1 MSIRV
6 SSLTAWLAEMKV
18 LEQVSSYYAV
28 GFVRYENALVS
39 LRNKGKRKSI
49 HSFVAQSNI
58 TRLQLL
64 LNASGLPVLH
74 TEAATGLSTITSTST
89 STNISTTSASA
100 EHEDLHS
107 NGDNIGFSGMHSG
120 SKGSD
125 TSRIDQKVFRNRVTW
140 ETTLDNLQLL
150 SARANEKHVSWT
162 HSAAVSPNAA
172 ASCTHRV
179 VTLRRSVE
187 HILNTSS
194 NSCLWMKGVPENRY
208 LTYTPSSFY
217 PLKGIGQSS
226 TYSAVTIL
234 TRAQV
239 TSLEQRCHYLSRQTV
254 YADKPVLSVRE
265 LFVSNQIYNCGPL
278 ESVFGSYVFDLYS
291 SELACC
297 MIWLLPVPHMDAFFI
312 QHIGTPGVSQDNKW
326 SNKQRLVGSADI
338 ESWHAYVNSLLA
350 AEKQQQH

>member
-1 MSIRV
+1 MSIRA
-6 SSLTAWLAEMKV
+6 SSLTAWLAEMNV
-18 LEQVSSYYAV
+18 LKQVSSYYAI
-28 GFVRYENALVS
+28 GFVRYENVLVN

-49 HSFVAQSNI
+49 HSFIAQSNI

-64 LNASGLPVLH
+64 LNESGVPVLQ
-74 TEAATGLSTITSTST
+74 TQAATGLSTSTST
-89 STNISTTSASA
+89 SASTG
-100 EHEDLHS
+100 HEKHHS
-107 NGDNIGFSGMHSG
+107 NGENISFSGMHSG
-120 SKGSD
+120 SRSSNGGSNSD
-125 TSRIDQKVFRNRVTW
+125 TSRTDQKVFRNRVTW

-150 SARANEKHVSWT
+150 SARANEKHVGWT
-162 HSAAVSPNAA
+162 HSAAITVNTT
-172 ASCTHRV
+172 ASCTPRV
-179 VTLRRSVE
+179 MTLRRSVE
-187 HILNTSS
+187 HVLNTSS

-239 TSLEQRCHYLSRQTV
+239 TSLERRCHYLSRQTV
-254 YADKPVLSVRE
+254 YDDKPVLSIRE

-291 SELACC
+291 PELVCC
-297 MIWLLPVPHMDAFFI
+297 MIWLIPVPHMDAFFI

-326 SNKQRLVGSADI
+326 SNKQRLIGSADI

-350 AEKQQQH
+350 AERQH